1 MNQLHKNEIQI
12 TKTAVYVE
20 NVAGLLSEKAKH
32 RLIFYPPHSTIRTI
46 PARDAC

>member
-12 TKTAVYVE
+12 TQTAVYAE
-20 NVAGLLSEKAKH
+20 NVAGLLYEKAKH
-32 RLIFYPPHSTIRTI
+32 GLLFCPPHSTIRTT